1 MEFHIDSQ
9 TKQGIITI
17 NDEISIQDSKKFK
30 ELFNQA
36 ANETNNIIIDFENVS
51 YIDLSFFQLLYAAQ
65 QKCKALKKGIFF
77 KESSIDFIKKSVNE
91 AGFSHS
97 ITVNSI

>member
-1 MEFHIDSQ
+1 MEFHMDSQ
-9 TKQGIITI
+9 TKQGIIAI
-17 NDEISIQDSKKFK
+17 NGEISIQHAKKIK

-36 ANETNNIIIDFENVS
+36 LNETNTILIDFENVP

-65 QKCKALKKGIFF
+65 QKCKALKKVIFF

-97 ITVNSI
+97 ITINSI